1 MAEICVHT
9 RRCCAEVFCGYAGLQ
24 KIQHFKQERKGLLLC
39 DVGNC
44 DFIQHPHRFL
54 DFNGAF
60 LAKYLSPEDV
70 FNQAVLD
77 AMFMQNVVSVP
88 LHYLVK
94 RVFATL
100 ELANDCN
107 LHEQLFDKTHSDLY
121 DLVYDSA
128 MEVITKLL
136 ERDEL

>member
-1 MAEICVHT
+1 VET
-9 RRCCAEVFCGYAGLQ
+9 FCGHAGLQ
-24 KIQHFKQERKGLLLC
+24 VIRLAKHKPKREGLLLC
-39 DVGNC
+39 DIGNC
-44 DFIQHPHRFL
+44 NFIQHPNRFL

-60 LAKYLSPEDV
+60 LAKYLSPKDV

-94 RVFATL
+94 RVFVTL
-100 ELANDCN
+100 ELANDCK

-128 MEVITKLL
+128 MDVIAKLL